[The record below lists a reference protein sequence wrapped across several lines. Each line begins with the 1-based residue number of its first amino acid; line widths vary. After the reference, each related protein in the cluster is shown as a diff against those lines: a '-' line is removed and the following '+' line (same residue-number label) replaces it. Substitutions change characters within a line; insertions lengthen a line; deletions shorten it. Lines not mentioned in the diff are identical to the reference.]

1 MAAPTILRTSYKFGD
16 YLTKPDLAKFELPKK
31 MSRPWIVNNAY
42 EQNRLRGM
50 MGGDKM
56 VETKDVIMQ
65 IKDVRNKIDKK
76 KAGGY
81 NKKNVKNIN
90 DIIKSDKK
98 QVKPRNNDN
107 ASVHDGKKEGVTTK
121 IRGEQR
127 DATPRSNV
135 VPAGQVGRKEDDS
148 AVVVEKLEMAAM
160 DNERMVERQNSI
172 NEKEQQAMM
181 NRMFNSPSM
190 YTATEQ
196 FTTTSSSLAS
206 SSHPLASISQPLTSS
221 SLPSLFPVA
230 VANPQGG
237 HYIVYLPLHPLPP
250 LQTPPLATSSPSPS
264 LSSTSFSSSYPC
276 SSASSDDGFEEGE
289 MSEDGGS
296 LAGDNEDKLNL
307 SEDEDRQDAPQD
319 KDRLEDEEFA
329 ILDEQL
335 ERLVLSIIDD

>member
-1 MAAPTILRTSYKFGD
+1 
-16 YLTKPDLAKFELPKK
+16 
-31 MSRPWIVNNAY
+31 
-42 EQNRLRGM
+42 
-50 MGGDKM
+50 
-56 VETKDVIMQ
+56 
-65 IKDVRNKIDKK
+65 
-76 KAGGY
+76 
-81 NKKNVKNIN
+81 
-90 DIIKSDKK
+90 
-98 QVKPRNNDN
+98 
-107 ASVHDGKKEGVTTK
+107 
-121 IRGEQR
+121 
-127 DATPRSNV
+127 
-135 VPAGQVGRKEDDS
+135 
-148 AVVVEKLEMAAM
+148 
-160 DNERMVERQNSI
+160 
-172 NEKEQQAMM
+172 M

-206 SSHPLASISQPLTSS
+206 SSHPVASISQPLTSS

-250 LQTPPLATSSPSPS
+250 LQTPPLATSSPSP
-264 LSSTSFSSSYPC
+264 C
-276 SSASSDDGFEEGE
+276 SSASSDAGFEEGE

-296 LAGDNEDKLNL
+296 LAGDSEDKLNL